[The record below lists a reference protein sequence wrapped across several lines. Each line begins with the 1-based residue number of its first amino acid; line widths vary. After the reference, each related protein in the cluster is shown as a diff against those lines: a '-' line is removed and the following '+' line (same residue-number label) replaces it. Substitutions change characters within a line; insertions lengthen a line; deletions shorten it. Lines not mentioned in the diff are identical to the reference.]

1 MIQSNPN
8 NKNLSK
14 TYEHKLQDYIK
25 EENKKQLISP
35 LRSLAYFTSASGIIA
50 LVLEVRYFAAHSVQI
65 YSSRLSSILVA
76 FLILLISNTRFGKKY
91 SVPLIHILLL
101 SIILSFGVMIYLI
114 PKTLIFNSHL
124 ISLIIFIAALFLSW
138 EVTNQIFV
146 AIYYNVVFA
155 TSIILNS
162 KEIYILPNMVESV
175 ILVLIISVMAI
186 IASYINYRLRLE
198 AFTKG
203 YEVSLSERKF
213 RNIFDNSA
221 EGIFQISTK
230 GNFITVNP
238 SIVKLLGYSNE
249 EEILK
254 LNFMK
259 DFFIRETDWELL
271 NKLLDKQ
278 GKVKNYRVQFR
289 KKDGNEITVRMNV
302 RINLNDDGSTFFEGS
317 IQDITQQVQAE
328 NEKQK
333 ALEALREEKL
343 KSDISAK
350 KAQQESNFKSK
361 FLANMSHEVRTPMN
375 SVMGFLTLI
384 ENDLFD
390 SKEELK
396 TFSRDA
402 RLAAETL
409 LDIINNILDISKI
422 EAGKMDLDEI
432 EFSVH
437 AEIHKAVSIVAQAA
451 KQKGIQIEE
460 NISEEIPK
468 SVFGDPTRFR
478 QIILNLLSNAVK
490 YTDEGKVSILSKVN
504 AKSANAIE
512 LVTLIEDTGQGIPTE
527 KIQLLFEP
535 YVQVKNKKGKKEG
548 TGLGLVISKEFI
560 KLMGGDIRVES
571 KVGVG
576 SKFTFTVKL
585 KSNLEPLPDYSTP
598 ETETEPKS
606 VVAEQPLQKTGEISS
621 GTGEF
626 KFNGSSKKKILL
638 VEDNPISQNLEMK
651 ILREVGYDVDAVSN
665 GFDAIEAIKT
675 GSFDVVLMDVEM
687 TDMDGITATK
697 KVREL
702 PGVNGKIPIIAVTA
716 HSSMKDRE
724 KCLAAGMDDYI
735 AKPINI
741 HFLKL
746 TIDQWLNNSK

>member
-8 NKNLSK
+8 NKQLSK
-14 TYEHKLQDYIK
+14 TYENKLQDYIK

-50 LVLEVRYFAAHSVQI
+50 LVLEVRYFAAYSVQI
-65 YSSRLSSILVA
+65 YTSRLSSILVA
-76 FLILLISNTRFGKKY
+76 FLILLVSNTKFGKKY
-91 SVPLIHILLL
+91 SVPLIHLLLL

-155 TSIILNS
+155 ISIILNS
-162 KEIYILPNMVESV
+162 NQIYILPNMVESV

-230 GNFITVNP
+230 GNLITVNP

-254 LNFMK
+254 YNFIK

-271 NKLLDKQ
+271 SKLLDKQ

-289 KKDGNEITVRMNV
+289 KKDGSEITVRINV
-302 RINLNDDGSTFFEGS
+302 RVNLNDDGSTFFEGS

-343 KSDISAK
+343 KSDINAK

-396 TFSRDA
+396 NFSRDA
-402 RLAAETL
+402 RLAAESL

-451 KQKGIQIEE
+451 KQKGILIEE

-468 SVFGDPTRFR
+468 TVFGDPTRFR

-490 YTDEGKVSILSKVN
+490 YTEEGKVSVLSKLS

-512 LVTLIEDTGQGIPTE
+512 LLTVIEDTGQGIPTE
-527 KIQLLFEP
+527 KIQMLFEP

-585 KSNLEPLPDYSTP
+585 KSNLEPLPDYTTP
-598 ETETEPKS
+598 GIETGPEP
-606 VVAEQPLQKTGEISS
+606 VVAEQIFRKTGEVSPA
-621 GTGEF
+621 TGEF
-626 KFNGSSKKKILL
+626 KYNSSSKKKILL

>member
-1 MIQSNPN
+1 VIDNSPN
-8 NKNLSK
+8 NKFLSK
-14 TYEHKLQDYIK
+14 TYEHKLQEYIK

-35 LRSLAYFTSASGIIA
+35 LKSLAYFTSASGIIA
-50 LVLEVRYFAAHSVQI
+50 LVLEVRYFASHSVYI
-65 YSSRLSSILVA
+65 YTSRLSSILIA
-76 FLILLISNTRFGKKY
+76 FLLLLIADTKFGRKFAI
-91 SVPLIHILLL
+91 PLIHILLL
-101 SIILSFGVMIYLI
+101 SIIISFGVMIYLI

-162 KEIYILPNMVESV
+162 QKIYILPNMVESV
-175 ILVLIISVMAI
+175 ILVLIISIMAI
-186 IASYINYRLRLE
+186 IASYINYRLRHE
-198 AFTKG
+198 AFSKG
-203 YEVSLSERKF
+203 YEVSLSERKY
-213 RNIFDNSA
+213 RNIFDNSV
-221 EGIFQISTK
+221 EGIFQIMPK
-230 GNFITVNP
+230 GNLIIVNT
-238 SIVKLLGYSNE
+238 SLVKLLGYTAD

-254 LNFMK
+254 LNFIK
-259 DFFIRETDWELL
+259 DFFTRESDWELL

-278 GKVKNYRVQFR
+278 GKVKNYRVQFK
-289 KKDGNEITVRMNV
+289 KKDGSEITVRMNV
-302 RINLNDDGSTFFEGS
+302 RVNLNDDGSTYYEGS

-343 KSDISAK
+343 KSDFSAK

-396 TFSRDA
+396 NFARDA
-402 RLAAETL
+402 RLAAESL

-432 EFSVH
+432 EFSVK
-437 AEIHKAVSIVAQAA
+437 EEVHKAASIVLQAA
-451 KQKGIQIEE
+451 KQKGISIEE
-460 NISEEIPK
+460 QVSEDIPK
-468 SVFGDPTRFR
+468 SVYGDPTRFR
-478 QIILNLLSNAVK
+478 QIVLNLLSNAVK
-490 YTDEGKVSILSKVN
+490 YTDEGKVTITSKIN
-504 AKSANAIE
+504 ASTENAVE
-512 LVTLIEDTGQGIPTE
+512 LKTSIEDTGHGIPHE
-527 KIQLLFEP
+527 KIQILFEP
-535 YVQVKNKKGKKEG
+535 YVQVKSKKGKKEG
-548 TGLGLVISKEFI
+548 TGLGLVISKEFVR
-560 KLMGGDIRVES
+560 LMGGDIKVES

-576 SKFTFTVKL
+576 SKFVFTVKL
-585 KSNLEPLPDYSTP
+585 KLQPDSEVEHTVS
-598 ETETEPKS
+598 ET
-606 VVAEQPLQKTGEISS
+606 PLQVTVKEPPAERTTKAGEV
-621 GTGEF
+621 
-626 KFNGSSKKKILL
+626 KFENGSKKKILL

-665 GFDAIEAIKT
+665 GHDAIEAIKT
-675 GSFDVVLMDVEM
+675 GLFDVVLMDVEM
-687 TDMDGITATK
+687 TDMDGLTATK
-697 KVREL
+697 KVRDL
-702 PGVNGKIPIIAVTA
+702 PGINGRIPIIAVTA

-746 TIDQWLNNSK
+746 TIDQWLHNPK

>member
-1 MIQSNPN
+1 MIDNSPN
-8 NKNLSK
+8 NKLLSK
-14 TYEHKLQDYIK
+14 TYENKLQEYIK

-35 LRSLAYFTSASGIIA
+35 LKSLAYFTAASGIIA
-50 LVLEVRYFAAHSVQI
+50 LVLEVKYFAAHSVQI
-65 YSSRLSSILVA
+65 YTSRLSSILIA
-76 FLILLISNTRFGKKY
+76 FLLLLIAETKFGKKFA
-91 SVPLIHILLL
+91 VPLIHLLLL
-101 SIILSFGVMIYLI
+101 SIIVSFGVMIYLI

-155 TSIILNS
+155 ISIILNS
-162 KEIYILPNMVESV
+162 KEVYILPNMVESV

-186 IASYINYRLRLE
+186 IASYINYRLRHE
-198 AFTKG
+198 AYTKG
-203 YEVSLSERKF
+203 YEVSLSERKY
-213 RNIFDNSA
+213 RNIFDNSV
-221 EGIFQISTK
+221 EGIFQIMPK
-230 GNFITVNP
+230 GNLIIVNT
-238 SIVKLLGYSNE
+238 SLVKLLGYSAD

-254 LNFMK
+254 LNFIK
-259 DFFIRETDWELL
+259 DFFIRESDWELL

-278 GKVKNYRVQFR
+278 GKVKNYRVQFK
-289 KKDGNEITVRMNV
+289 KKDSSEITVRMNV
-302 RINLNDDGSTFFEGS
+302 RVNLNDDGSTYYEGS

-396 TFSRDA
+396 NFAKDA
-402 RLAAETL
+402 RLAAESL

-422 EAGKMDLDEI
+422 EAGKMDLEEVD
-432 EFSVH
+432 FSVQ
-437 AEIHKAVSIVAQAA
+437 EEVHKAVSIVMQAA
-451 KQKGIQIEE
+451 KQKGISIVEQL
-460 NISEEIPK
+460 SDEIPK
-468 SVFGDPTRFR
+468 SVYGDPTRFR
-478 QIILNLLSNAVK
+478 QIVLNLLSNAVK
-490 YTDEGKVSILSKVN
+490 YTDEGKVTLSSQVN
-504 AKSANAIE
+504 LSTENAIE
-512 LVTLIEDTGQGIPTE
+512 LITSIEDTGYGIPHE
-527 KIQLLFEP
+527 KIQILFEP
-535 YVQVKNKKGKKEG
+535 YVQVKSKKGKKEG
-548 TGLGLVISKEFI
+548 TGLGLVISKEFV
-560 KLMGGDIRVES
+560 KLMGGDIKVES

-576 SKFTFTVKL
+576 SKFVFTVKL
-585 KSNLEPLPDYSTP
+585 KLQPGTEIEPVV
-598 ETETEPKS
+598 TEKPKQ
-606 VVAEQPLQKTGEISS
+606 VKVEEAPAERKTNIGELKV
-621 GTGEF
+621 T
-626 KFNGSSKKKILL
+626 NGAKKKILL

-665 GFDAIEAIKT
+665 GHDAIEAIKT

-687 TDMDGITATK
+687 TDMDGITATR

-702 PGVNGKIPIIAVTA
+702 AGLNGRIPIIAVTA

-746 TIDQWLNNSK
+746 TIDQWLHNSR

>member
-1 MIQSNPN
+1 VIN
-8 NKNLSK
+8 NSPQNKVLTK
-14 TYEHKLQDYIK
+14 TYEHKLEEYIK

-50 LVLEVRYFAAHSVQI
+50 LVLEVRYFAQHSVQI
-65 YSSRLSSILVA
+65 YTSRLTSILIA
-76 FLILLISNTRFGKKY
+76 FLILLVSNTKFGKKY
-91 SVPLIHILLL
+91 SVLLIHILLL
-101 SIILSFGVMIYLI
+101 SIIVSFGVMIYLI

-138 EVTNQIFV
+138 EVTNQIIV

-162 KEIYILPNMVESV
+162 REIYILPNMVESV
-175 ILVLIISVMAI
+175 ILVLIISIMAI
-186 IASYINYRLRLE
+186 VASYINSRLRLE

-203 YEVSLSERKF
+203 YEVSLSERKY

-221 EGIFQISTK
+221 EGIFQVTQK
-230 GNFITVNP
+230 GKLLIVNP
-238 SIVKLLGYSNE
+238 AFIKLLGYSAD

-254 LNFMK
+254 LNFIK
-259 DFFIRETDWELL
+259 DFFVRESDWELL

-278 GKVKNYRVQFR
+278 GKVKNYRVQFK

-302 RINLNDDGSTFFEGS
+302 RVNLNDDGSTYYEGS

-328 NEKQK
+328 NEKQR
-333 ALEALREEKL
+333 ALEALREEKM
-343 KSDISAK
+343 KADISAK

-384 ENDLFD
+384 ENDLFE

-396 TFSRDA
+396 NFARDA
-402 RLAAETL
+402 RLAAQTL

-422 EAGKMDLDEI
+422 EAGKMELDEV
-432 EFSVH
+432 EFGVRD
-437 AEIHKAVSIVAQAA
+437 EIHKAVSIIAQAA
-451 KQKGIQIEE
+451 KQKGILIEE
-460 NISEEIPK
+460 KVSDEVPQT
-468 SVFGDPTRFR
+468 VFGDPTRFR
-478 QIILNLLSNAVK
+478 QIVLNLLSNAVK
-490 YTDEGKVSILSKVN
+490 YTDEGKITITSRVASK
-504 AKSANAIE
+504 SSSAIE
-512 LVTLIEDTGQGIPTE
+512 LSTSIEDTGHGIPSE
-527 KIQLLFEP
+527 KIPMLFEP
-535 YVQVKNKKGKKEG
+535 YVQVKSKKGKKEG

-560 KLMGGDIRVES
+560 KLMGGDIKVES
-571 KVGVG
+571 KIGVG

-585 KSNLEPLPDYSTP
+585 KTQLEASFENLPTESNVV
-598 ETETEPKS
+598 TETEEEVSDKK
-606 VVAEQPLQKTGEISS
+606 PLTGEH
-621 GTGEF
+621 
-626 KFNGSSKKKILL
+626 KFENGQKKKILL

-651 ILREVGYDVDAVSN
+651 ILREVGYDVEAVSN
-665 GFDAIEAIKT
+665 GFDAIEAVKT
-675 GSFDVVLMDVEM
+675 GLFDVVLMDVEM
-687 TDMDGITATK
+687 TDMDGITTTK
-697 KVREL
+697 KIREL
-702 PGVNGKIPIIAVTA
+702 PGVIGKIPVIAVTA

-724 KCLAAGMDDYI
+724 KCLASGMDDYI

-746 TIDQWLNNSK
+746 TIDQWLNHSSK

>member
-1 MIQSNPN
+1 VIDNSPN
-8 NKNLSK
+8 NKFLTK
-14 TYEHKLQDYIK
+14 TYEHKLQEYIK

-35 LRSLAYFTSASGIIA
+35 LKSLSYFTAASGIIA
-50 LVLEVRYFAAHSVQI
+50 LVLDVKYFAAHSVHI
-65 YSSRLSSILVA
+65 YTSRLSSILIA
-76 FLILLISNTRFGKKY
+76 FFLLLISDTKFGKRFA
-91 SVPLIHILLL
+91 VPLIHLLLL
-101 SIILSFGVMIYLI
+101 SIIISFGVMIYLI

-162 KEIYILPNMVESV
+162 KEVYILPNMVESV
-175 ILVLIISVMAI
+175 ILVLIISIMAI
-186 IASYINYRLRLE
+186 IASYINYRLRHE
-198 AFTKG
+198 AFEKG
-203 YEVSLSERKF
+203 YEVSLSERKY
-213 RNIFDNSA
+213 RNIFDNSV
-221 EGIFQISTK
+221 EGIFQVMPK
-230 GNFITVNP
+230 GNLIIVNT
-238 SIVKLLGYSNE
+238 SLVKLLGYSAD

-254 LNFMK
+254 LNFIK
-259 DFFIRETDWELL
+259 DFFIRESDWELL

-278 GKVKNYRVQFR
+278 GKVKNYRVQFK
-289 KKDGNEITVRMNV
+289 KKDGSEITVRMNV
-302 RINLNDDGSTFFEGS
+302 RVNLNDDGSTYYEGS

-343 KSDISAK
+343 KSDLSAK

-396 TFSRDA
+396 NFARDA
-402 RLAAETL
+402 RLAAESL

-432 EFSVH
+432 EFSVQ
-437 AEIHKAVSIVAQAA
+437 EEVHKAVSIVLQAA
-451 KQKGIQIEE
+451 KQKGISIVEHV
-460 NISEEIPK
+460 SDEIPK
-468 SVFGDPTRFR
+468 AVYGDPTRFR
-478 QIILNLLSNAVK
+478 QIVLNLLSNAVK
-490 YTDEGKVSILSKVN
+490 YTDEGKVTITSQVHASTG
-504 AKSANAIE
+504 NAIE
-512 LVTLIEDTGQGIPTE
+512 LITSIEDTGHGIPNE
-527 KIQLLFEP
+527 KIQILFEP
-535 YVQVKNKKGKKEG
+535 YVQVKSKKGKKEG
-548 TGLGLVISKEFI
+548 TGLGLVISKEFV
-560 KLMGGDIRVES
+560 KLMGGDIKVES

-576 SKFTFTVKL
+576 SKFVFTVKL
-585 KSNLEPLPDYSTP
+585 KLQPGSEFEQIVSDTPLKITVEEPPAQRT
-598 ETETEPKS
+598 T
-606 VVAEQPLQKTGEISS
+606 KTGELKFEN
-621 GTGEF
+621 GE
-626 KFNGSSKKKILL
+626 KKKILL

-665 GFDAIEAIKT
+665 GHDAIEAIKT

-687 TDMDGITATK
+687 TDMDGLTATK
-697 KVREL
+697 KVRDL
-702 PGVNGKIPIIAVTA
+702 PGINGRIPIIAVTA

-746 TIDQWLNNSK
+746 TIDQWLHNSR

>member
-1 MIQSNPN
+1 M
-8 NKNLSK
+8 SK

-35 LRSLAYFTSASGIIA
+35 LKSLAYFTSASGIIA

-65 YSSRLSSILVA
+65 YTSRLSSILVA
-76 FLILLISNTRFGKKY
+76 FLILLISNTKFGKKY

-175 ILVLIISVMAI
+175 ILVLIISIMAI

-221 EGIFQISTK
+221 EGIFQISIK
-230 GNFITVNP
+230 GNLITVNP

-254 LNFMK
+254 LNFIK

-302 RINLNDDGSTFFEGS
+302 RVNLNDDGSTFFEGS

-343 KSDISAK
+343 KSDINAK

-396 TFSRDA
+396 NFSRDA
-402 RLAAETL
+402 RLAAESL

-422 EAGKMDLDEI
+422 EAGKMDLDEVD
-432 EFSVH
+432 FNVN

-512 LVTLIEDTGQGIPTE
+512 LVTVIGDTGQGIPTE

-585 KSNLEPLPDYSTP
+585 KSNLEPLPDYITP
-598 ETETEPKS
+598 EIETDPKP
-606 VVAEQPLQKTGEISS
+606 VVAEQSFQKTGEISS

-626 KFNGSSKKKILL
+626 KYNSSAKKKILL